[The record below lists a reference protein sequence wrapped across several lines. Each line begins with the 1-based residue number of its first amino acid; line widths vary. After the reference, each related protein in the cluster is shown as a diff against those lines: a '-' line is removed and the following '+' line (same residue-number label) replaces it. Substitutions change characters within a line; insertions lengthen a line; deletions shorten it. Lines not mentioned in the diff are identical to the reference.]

1 MEAIDDFAN
10 ENIARSLA
18 YTVLEHRQQHQ
29 FSALAAI
36 GSTLLCQR
44 IRFLGPP
51 VQGPGGIED
60 PEKWNNVVQWQEDNC
75 PQVIETLWSG
85 DQQDKLYQNPVY
97 YKRLDAETLH
107 CMVEFAY
114 ENKTHYAV
122 VLALEEGGGDISEL
136 KYHNT
141 KAFSK
146 LEWQLVKKSWPE
158 SLEQAERE
166 FVTKISH
173 PPSTAAALSSPSPE
187 GKSHTREAPD
197 DYWGGGWSSSEDEG
211 EDDDGL
217 LEIRS
222 RNSDKKRSEVHSE
235 KDDSEDEYFS
245 RFSQNPGTLT
255 PGINEQPPPEE
266 KPLGQHNQNGTSV
279 TSGNNARMLQPYTV
293 FQDLDP
299 QQKYKEIEKLEM
311 QEEYDNSYNPL
322 YTVPSVPD
330 LMDAHHTALAELT
343 QMLHETLPGGQKKGG
358 LASSANVSV
367 DPIPKIVRSR
377 QENGN
382 HVPGAFPNCVTN
394 GEESITTTAATTA
407 RATIE
412 LTTEQPHSYGH
423 DAGQLLLEKS
433 LRALVGVGK
442 MLGFKGS
449 EILDIAEKIVK
460 EETSS

>member
-36 GSTLLCQR
+36 GSSLLCQR
-44 IRFLGPP
+44 IHFLGPSTNNNT
-51 VQGPGGIED
+51 GITED

-75 PQVIETLWSG
+75 PQVIETLWTG
-85 DQQDKLYQNPVY
+85 DQQDKLFQNPVY

-107 CMVEFAY
+107 CTVEFAY
-114 ENKTHYAV
+114 EKKTHYAV
-122 VLALEEGGGDISEL
+122 ILSLEGGGGDISEL

-141 KAFSK
+141 KAFSE
-146 LEWQLVKKSWPE
+146 LEWQVIKKSWPE

-166 FVTKISH
+166 FISKIPH
-173 PPSTAAALSSPSPE
+173 PPSKAAALSSPSPE
-187 GKSHTREAPD
+187 AKPTREAPD
-197 DYWGGGWSSSEDEG
+197 DYWGGGWSSSEDE
-211 EDDDGL
+211 DDNGL

-222 RNSDKKRSEVHSE
+222 RHSDKKRSAAHSE
-235 KDDSEDEYFS
+235 KDDSEDEYFT

-255 PGINEQPPPEE
+255 PGINEQPPPENNI
-266 KPLGQHNQNGTSV
+266 KSAHSNNNATVDAG
-279 TSGNNARMLQPYTV
+279 NARMLQPYTV

-299 QQKYKEIEKLEM
+299 QQQYKEIEKLEM

-330 LMDAHHTALAELT
+330 LMDAHHSALVELT
-343 QMLHETLPGGQKKGG
+343 QMLHDTLPGKPGQQNKVNGN
-358 LASSANVSV
+358 NVKV
-367 DPIPKIVRSR
+367 DPIPKIVRSTKFA
-377 QENGN
+377 QDKN
-382 HVPGAFPNCVTN
+382 HVPGDFPND
-394 GEESITTTAATTA
+394 TTAEGLIARTTNENGA
-407 RATIE
+407 VAKKQSE
-412 LTTEQPHSYGH
+412 SYGH
-423 DAGQLLLEKS
+423 EAGRMLLEKS

-449 EILDIAEKIVK
+449 EILSITEKIIK
-460 EETSS
+460 EETS